1 MARFAMMRAVQAV
14 PTLLLITMVSFL
26 LMHIIPG
33 GPAEAMLGNKAT
45 PQLIA
50 QINRSLGLNKPLYV
64 QYGVWFEHLLTGNLG
79 YSYSYH
85 ASVMSLIA
93 LNLPHTLLLVVTAI
107 AISHVLAIVLGVYQS
122 ARRNSFWDHV
132 VTVATYF
139 TYSMPTFWL
148 GVVLIAVFAVQ
159 LGWLP
164 TSGLANMF
172 ASQPSFLS
180 YLRHLTLPALTLILV
195 TVAGWSRYMRS
206 AMIETLVQDYIR
218 TARAK
223 GLSEARILY
232 RHALRNALLPLITLA
247 GMSLPFLFSGALIIE
262 MIFDY
267 PGMGLLFW
275 NAAQSR
281 DYPVLLGIV
290 VIIGV
295 LTVLGNFVADV
306 LYAVAD
312 PRIRYS

>member
-1 MARFAMMRAVQAV
+1 MARYAAQRAIQAI
-14 PTLLLITMVSFL
+14 PTLLLITVVSFV

-45 PQLIA
+45 PELIA
-50 QINRSLGLNKPLYV
+50 RINRSLGLNKPLYV
-64 QYGVWFEHLLTGNLG
+64 QYWVWLQHLVTGNLG

-85 ASVMSLIA
+85 QSVLSLIE
-93 LNLPHTLLLVVTAI
+93 LNLPRTLLLVVTAI
-107 AISHVLAIVLGVYQS
+107 VISHVVAILVGVYQS
-122 ARRNSFWDHV
+122 AHRSGVWDHV
-132 VTVATYF
+132 ITVITYF

-148 GVVLIAVFAVQ
+148 GILLLGWFAVR

-164 TSGLANMF
+164 TGGLSNILIAH
-172 ASQPSFLS
+172 PGFLS
-180 YLRHLTLPALTLILV
+180 YVRHLILPALTLILV

-206 AMIETLVQDYIR
+206 SMIETLVEDYVR

-223 GLSEARILY
+223 GASEARVLF

-247 GMSLPFLFSGALIIE
+247 GMSLPLLFSGALIIE

-275 NAAQSR
+275 DAAQAR

-290 VIIGV
+290 VVVGF
-295 LTVLGNFVADV
+295 LTVLGNFLADI
-306 LYAVAD
+306 LYGIVD
-312 PRIRYS
+312 PRIQYN